1 MQFSEVIGQS
11 EAIGRLLQLVEEQ
24 RVPHALMF
32 NGPAGSGK
40 LALALAFASYL
51 LGERHDGHSLLTNN
65 AATANAEAMLGKW
78 QHPDLHF
85 SYPVIRP
92 KGASSDRKITSDDFA
107 KEWRTLIGK
116 TPYFTMNQ
124 WMTAMDAEN
133 QQAAIFEAESDAL
146 AHMLN
151 MKSAMGGY
159 KVSLIWLPE
168 RMNITSA
175 NKLLKLLEEPPS
187 QTVFLLVSEEPER
200 LLETIRSRVQRFD
213 VHRIDTPDME
223 QALISR
229 RGLDADMAQRVA
241 HTACGNWLKAME
253 ELDSDSENRQFFD
266 LFVNLMR
273 QAYMREMKGLKNWSD
288 NVASLGREKQRRML
302 TYFLHLVRENFMFN
316 FQQPV
321 LNYMTQE
328 EEKFSQHFARFINE
342 RNVVEMA
349 EMLQRTHRDIG
360 QNANAKIQFFN
371 LALNMIILLR
381 R

>member
-116 TPYFTMNQ
+116 TPYFTMDQ

-146 AHMLN
+146 AHVLN

-187 QTVFLLVSEEPER
+187 QTEFLLVSEEPER

-316 FQQPV
+316 FQQPA

>member
-116 TPYFTMNQ
+116 TPYFTMDQ

-146 AHMLN
+146 AHVLT

-316 FQQPV
+316 FQQPA

>member
-116 TPYFTMNQ
+116 TPYFTMDQ

-146 AHMLN
+146 AHVLN

-253 ELDSDSENRQFFD
+253 ELDSYSENRQFFD

>member
-116 TPYFTMNQ
+116 TPYFTMDQ

-187 QTVFLLVSEEPER
+187 QTEFLLVSEEPER

>member
-11 EAIGRLLQLVEEQ
+11 EAIGRLLQLVDEQ

-116 TPYFTMNQ
+116 TPYFTMDQ

-146 AHMLN
+146 AHVLN

-316 FQQPV
+316 FQQPA

>member
-1 MQFSEVIGQS
+1 MLFSEVIGQS

-51 LGERHDGHSLLTNN
+51 LGERHDGHSLLTNA

-116 TPYFTMNQ
+116 TPYFTMDQ

-146 AHMLN
+146 AHVLN

-213 VHRIDTPDME
+213 VHRIDTPDLE

-288 NVASLGREKQRRML
+288 NVARLGREKQRRML

-316 FQQPV
+316 FQQPA